1 MKKHFSKQSTR
12 FSVFLSTCL
21 IFVLIGYGCTVKK
34 ETETSSLSPSPAP
47 APAPDPTPSPAP
59 DPLPSG
65 WVATP
70 GNIPDG
76 SWHDPAVAPDATH
89 AGAYGGL
96 GYAPNGDLFFFYE
109 TGTYP
114 NENLINVIRRAA
126 SSTWSAEHSVGQRL
140 RTAELYFDGA
150 NAYVAAESG
159 GSVSIYKSTNF
170 SNNAPSTVTW
180 NSDAYFQAA
189 DSNSNGDGVYGPAYL
204 VKEGS
209 NFFLFHSYLYYS
221 NVTGASLYG
230 MNVVSQTGGAWPA
243 SGTVGAPLDNYNLV
257 SIFSYPRAAAGAY
270 SNGAG
275 TFLAFSK
282 IAVKST
288 DGGATFS
295 QIMNTGSGADDL
307 TGVLTSCKN
316 PTDGSIL
323 IANYYS
329 GNIAIWGTQDFSTTI
344 TKLTTFA
351 GTPKRGSMAC
361 IDNLLVLAYTSGPT
375 YENYINI
382 VKSVDGGNT
391 WSAPSTLID
400 VTNAGANPS
409 YTVGSVNLAA
419 SASGDMTLGYS
430 VVSGTTH
437 LGAYIKEFY

>member
-1 MKKHFSKQSTR
+1 MG
-12 FSVFLSTCL
+12 FSVLLCSFL
-21 IFVLIGYGCTVKK
+21 VLIVSTYGCTVKK
-34 ETETSSLSPSPAP
+34 SETGTDIGSTS
-47 APAPDPTPSPAP
+47 PTPSPGPGPSPSP
-59 DPLPSG
+59 DPSPGG
-65 WVATP
+65 WIATP

-76 SWHDPAVAPDATH
+76 TWHDPAVAPDASH

-96 GYAPNGDLFFFYE
+96 GYAPNGDLYFFYE

-114 NENLINVIRRAA
+114 NENLKNVIRRAA
-126 SSTWSAEHSVGQRL
+126 SSTWSAEYAVGQRM

-150 NAYVAAESG
+150 NAYVAGESG
-159 GSVSIYKSTNF
+159 GSVSLYKSTNF
-170 SNNAPSTVTW
+170 SNNAPATVTW
-180 NSDAYFQAA
+180 NSDAYYQAA
-189 DSNSNGDGVYGPAYL
+189 DSNNNGDGVYGPAYL

-221 NVTGASLYG
+221 VVTGASLYG
-230 MNVVSQTGGAWPA
+230 MNVVSQTGGVWPA
-243 SGTVGAPLDNYNLV
+243 SGTLGAPLDNYNLV
-257 SIFSYPRAAAGAY
+257 SIFSYPRGAAGAY

-295 QIMNTGSGADDL
+295 QFMNSGTAANDL

-323 IANYYS
+323 VANYYS

-351 GTPKRGSMAC
+351 ATPKRGAMAC

-375 YENYINI
+375 YENYINV
-382 VKSVDGGNT
+382 VKSVDGGAT
-391 WSAPSTLID
+391 WSAPVTLID
-400 VTNAGANPS
+400 VTNAGTNSS
-409 YTVGSVNLAA
+409 YTVGSLSLAA
-419 SASGDMTLGYS
+419 GPSGEMTLGYS
-430 VVSGTTH
+430 VVNGNAH
-437 LGAYIKEFY
+437 QGAYIKEFY